1 MAEQPEF
8 NVVAAE
14 MVQISNSHA
23 SLAVQ
28 FERMQN
34 MPVIAAENRILRA
47 INEVRDQLSEQIHR
61 VHSEINMYA
70 RLNNSRIIHENVP
83 LFPLYGQDN
92 QPVAHFPLTIA
103 HLRGLDNNQ
112 INKLFQAFGLPLRDE
127 ELEIKRRS
135 FGQYIG
141 LITVL

>member
-14 MVQISNSHA
+14 MVQVSNSHA

-34 MPVIAAENRILRA
+34 MPAVAAENRILRA
-47 INEVRDQLSEQIHR
+47 INELSQQIHR
-61 VHSEINMYA
+61 VEINTYA
-70 RLNNSRIIHENVP
+70 RLNNSRIIHENIP

-103 HLRGLDNNQ
+103 HLRQLDNNQ
-112 INKLFQAFGLPLRDE
+112 INGLFQAFGLPLRDE

-141 LITVL
+141 LIMVL